1 MPSIKM
7 NVCVFVYNQ
16 NMIRLCL
23 SAPGTGKSH
32 WLASQRAQVFVA
44 CTNKSHRSILAAVA
58 DDLHI
63 SYSSRASIDDLIS
76 LIFAH
81 PPTKLAFD
89 DIDRTAVKFCY
100 SLLTLSQKHEIYC
113 TATEKRRIK
122 PLLDRQAAI
131 IEPPPPAPIAEIV
144 ANRYP
149 DLPPAKIRRIA
160 ALAQSPAAALN
171 IAESVKRGAPLP
183 APPTQS
189 LFPVLL
195 ILSLAALAFI
205 RYYSDFD
212 FSPVT
217 LALISGFA
225 FYLRRLLWKKA

>member
-1 MPSIKM
+1 MAD
-7 NVCVFVYNQ
+7 NLN
-16 NMIRLCL
+16 
-23 SAPGTGKSH
+23 
-32 WLASQRAQVFVA
+32 LA
-44 CTNKSHRSILAAVA
+44 
-58 DDLHI
+58 
-63 SYSSRASIDDLIS
+63 YPSRASIDDLLS
-76 LIFAH
+76 LILAA
-81 PPTKLAFD
+81 PPTSLAFD
-89 DIDRTAVKFCY
+89 DVDRTAIKFCF
-100 SLLTLSQKHEIYC
+100 SLLTLSTRHEIYC

-189 LFPVLL
+189 LFPVVL
-195 ILSLAALAFI
+195 IVSLAALAFL
-205 RYYSDFD
+205 RSYSDFEL
-212 FSPVT
+212 SPVT